1 MKLKII
7 KVKIPVKD
15 IPNFKSECCLQS
27 YWEGFQ
33 KGVYV
38 AKMENKSGCCC
49 IFNEDESEVL
59 QWCNLHAN
67 LRGAEMINPVTEQC
81 S

>member
-1 MKLKII
+1 MKII

-59 QWCNLHAN
+59 QWCALHAS
-67 LRGAEMINPVTEQC
+67 LRGRND
-81 S
+81 